1 MPFSCTAPIYSKE
14 DEERDYANLSPEQK
28 GDILDDAYGR
38 NAEAI
43 AGLNER
49 IITQQE
55 LDAFDEALE
64 NLPAEDNAE
73 AAIAAKTVICPE
85 LVERE
90 TNPSLFLRRENYNP
104 QKAAKRFATYWNF
117 RVDVFGNER
126 AFLPISLDEG
136 GAYHDDEEVVR
147 MMRESPTYRYILPN
161 DAHGR
166 SVIFIEPDQDN
177 TATRQ
182 FSRQAKI
189 KYNFYAIHRLMEQ
202 QSSIS
207 KGVVWLYFFRHRG
220 QFNLNDFDRIRM
232 KTMVKL
238 VRDCTPFH
246 FRAMHMVHSQRCLH
260 MDLIIP
266 VANYFWDSDF
276 RHRFFTHP
284 LIKQIIGNSIVLSAT
299 ETLERYGF
307 EQECLPECLGGT
319 YQFNTSWFEE

>member
-49 IITQQE
+49 IITQQELDAFDEALENLPAEDNAEAAIAAKRYTQQE

-207 KGVVWLYFFRHRG
+207 KGVVW
-220 QFNLNDFDRIRM
+220 
-232 KTMVKL
+232 
-238 VRDCTPFH
+238 
-246 FRAMHMVHSQRCLH
+246 
-260 MDLIIP
+260 
-266 VANYFWDSDF
+266 
-276 RHRFFTHP
+276 
-284 LIKQIIGNSIVLSAT
+284 
-299 ETLERYGF
+299 
-307 EQECLPECLGGT
+307 
-319 YQFNTSWFEE
+319 